1 MIDNMRSCSY
11 SRIEKMENEKPTDG
25 ITDAFGIVASYFSVL
40 SEPMR
45 LRIMHAICEE
55 EKTVSQI
62 VEELGATQ
70 TNISRHLSLMHRG
83 GVLARR
89 KDGNQVRY
97 RVADA
102 AMVEICRSV
111 CNRIAAQMDEKMPM
125 RRELLRLI
133 PRPKRKK
140 SGV

>member
-1 MIDNMRSCSY
+1 MD
-11 SRIEKMENEKPTDG
+11 KLDH
-25 ITDAFGIVASYFSVL
+25 AFDVVASYFSVL

-62 VEELGATQ
+62 VDELGATQ
-70 TNISRHLSLMHRG
+70 TNVSRHLNLMHRS

-89 KDGNQVRY
+89 KEGNQVHY
-97 RVADA
+97 RAADA

-111 CNRIAAQMDEKMPM
+111 CNRIAAQLDEKQPL
-125 RRELLRLI
+125 RGDLLRLL
-133 PRPKRKK
+133 PRTKRKK
-140 SGV
+140 RAA

>member
-1 MIDNMRSCSY
+1 MDRLDN
-11 SRIEKMENEKPTDG
+11 
-25 ITDAFGIVASYFSVL
+25 AFDVVASYFRVL
-40 SEPMR
+40 SEPTR

-70 TNISRHLSLMHRG
+70 TNISRHLNLMQRS

-89 KDGNQVRY
+89 KEGNQVHY
-97 RVADA
+97 RAADA

-111 CNRIAAQMDEKMPM
+111 CNRIAAQFDEKKPL
-125 RRELLRLI
+125 RGELLRLL
-133 PRPKRKK
+133 PRSKQRKRKP
-140 SGV
+140 

>member
-1 MIDNMRSCSY
+1 MGD
-11 SRIEKMENEKPTDG
+11 EVDKLDH
-25 ITDAFGIVASYFSVL
+25 AFDLVASYFSVL

-62 VEELGATQ
+62 VAELGATQ
-70 TNISRHLSLMHRG
+70 TNISRHLNLMHRN

-89 KDGNQVRY
+89 KEGNQVHY
-97 RVADA
+97 RAADA

-111 CNRIAAQMDEKMPM
+111 CNRIAAQLDENKPL
-125 RRELLRLI
+125 RGDLLRLM
-133 PRPKRKK
+133 PQPKRKK
-140 SGV
+140 RAA

>member
-1 MIDNMRSCSY
+1 MDKLNH
-11 SRIEKMENEKPTDG
+11 
-25 ITDAFGIVASYFSVL
+25 AFDLVASYFSVL

-62 VEELGATQ
+62 VDELGATQ
-70 TNISRHLSLMHRG
+70 TNVSRHLNLMHRS

-89 KDGNQVRY
+89 KEGNQVHY
-97 RVADA
+97 RAADA
-102 AMVEICRSV
+102 QMVEICRSV
-111 CNRIAAQMDEKMPM
+111 CSRIAEQLDDKKPL
-125 RRELLRLI
+125 RGDLLRLL

-140 SGV
+140 PPA